1 MQLTAAPALFIG
13 LGARVFL
20 DFLTNSVDAASPKRS
35 ILLGVWQGIGLHY
48 TFTTYTEILPFAI
61 AIILA
66 HSAIDFSFA
75 GDYFKSICILLGIVA
90 GALCTEVLSHFVDS
104 KLSQTSKQSRDPS
117 NRALKHLAEERQK
130 LFQSTLDR
138 ETSQIARDEKFRQQ
152 LSDIT
157 SVGTDSELLRMNRS
171 MTPLEREVARLRARA
186 SLADSERRRYKEERK
201 WALEQGNAAR
211 ASQMRWQVKKY
222 TALMQSFNRQADEQ
236 LIEAANTRRGIRP
249 TEAGVSQSRG
259 GSTQETRSRRPSEP
273 GVPQSRGGSSQET
286 RLKRPSEP
294 SIPQSRG
301 GSSQETRSS
310 RRQTTSTHSYP
321 RVPPS

>member
-35 ILLGVWQGIGLHY
+35 ILLGVWQGIGLHH
-48 TFTTYTEILPFAI
+48 TLTTYTEILPFAI
-61 AIILA
+61 AIVLA

-75 GDYFKSICILLGIVA
+75 GDYFKSICILLGVVA
-90 GALCTEVLSHFVDS
+90 GGLCTEVLSNLIDN
-104 KLSQTSKQSRDPS
+104 KLSETTKQSRDPS

-157 SVGTDSELLRMNRS
+157 SVGTDSELMRMNRS

-201 WALEQGNAAR
+201 WALEQGNEAR

-236 LIEAANTRRGIRP
+236 LIEG
-249 TEAGVSQSRG
+249 Q
-259 GSTQETRSRRPSEP
+259 
-273 GVPQSRGGSSQET
+273 
-286 RLKRPSEP
+286 
-294 SIPQSRG
+294 
-301 GSSQETRSS
+301 
-310 RRQTTSTHSYP
+310 
-321 RVPPS
+321 